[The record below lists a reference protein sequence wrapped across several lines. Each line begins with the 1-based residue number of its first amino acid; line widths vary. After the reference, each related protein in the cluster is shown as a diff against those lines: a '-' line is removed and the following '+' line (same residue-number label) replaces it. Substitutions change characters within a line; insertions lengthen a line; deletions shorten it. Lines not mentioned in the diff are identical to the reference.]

1 MIELLAPAGDL
12 EKLKI
17 AILYGA
23 DAVFIGG
30 TEFSLRAR
38 ASNFTL
44 SDIKEGC
51 EFAHQFNKKVY
62 VTTNII
68 PHHEDMSGLL
78 DYLKGLEEAGV
89 DAIISASPYIIDTA
103 LKKTN
108 LEVHISTQQSAM
120 NINTVNYWHRLG
132 AERVVLARD
141 LTLEEIEHIT
151 TNTKA
156 EIEVFIHGG
165 MCAGYSGRC
174 SLSNHLTN
182 RDANRG
188 GCAHSCRWF
197 YDLKKDQTLAEETP
211 FSMSSKDLS
220 AVHEIES
227 LMNMGVASLK
237 IEGRMKSLHYIAT
250 IVHTYRMIIDEYQKN
265 GKIEN
270 YQYYIDNLQK
280 AENRETST
288 GFFHGTPKL
297 PQQLFEQRS
306 EKVMQNFV
314 GLVLEYDQATQT
326 ALIETRNV
334 YHLGETLEVFS
345 RFEKEKTFVVGH
357 MENLKGEIVERAM
370 RAKEPLKIK
379 VPFEV
384 YPFDMIRAER

>member
-44 SDIKEGC
+44 DDIKEGC

-78 DYLKGLEEAGV
+78 EYLKGLESAGV

-103 LKKTN
+103 LKQTK

-120 NINTVNYWHRLG
+120 NINTVNYWHNLG

-141 LTLEEIEHIT
+141 LTLDEIKHIT
-151 TNTKA
+151 TNTKV

-197 YDLKKDQTLAEETP
+197 YDLKKGQDMAEKTP

-220 AVHEIES
+220 AVHEIEY
-227 LMNMGVASLK
+227 LMDMGVASLK

-270 YQYYIDNLQK
+270 YQYYISNLQK

-314 GLVLEYDQATQT
+314 GLVLEYDKDTQI

-334 YHLGETLEVFS
+334 YRLGETLEVFS
-345 RFEKEKTFVVGH
+345 RFEKEKTFVVDH
-357 MENLKGEIVERAM
+357 MENLKGEMVERAM
-370 RAKEPLKIK
+370 RVKEPLKIK

-384 YPFDMIRAER
+384 HPFDMIRAER